1 MRRARVLYGDVVR
14 RCCTGRGC
22 WGCWEGRSVALGRG
36 GGDCWW
42 ATSGGSVVWGAVFRS
57 CARLR
62 RRTIA
67 FCHTQNSI
75 IAGDATIAAERRENE
90 RGAEKSEA
98 EHFFSYTHQAHTK
111 AYTSGGLNIRR
122 NNRAKKRRGVK
133 TGGCAEQD
141 KVLGALPTI
150 LKRVLYERVG
160 TIAYTGEKVRL

>member
-1 MRRARVLYGDVVR
+1 MLRRALA
-14 RCCTGRGC
+14 
-22 WGCWEGRSVALGRG
+22 S
-36 GGDCWW
+36 
-42 ATSGGSVVWGAVFRS
+42 
-57 CARLR
+57 
-62 RRTIA
+62 
-67 FCHTQNSI
+67 
-75 IAGDATIAAERRENE
+75 AAERRENE

-111 AYTSGGLNIRR
+111 ACTSGGLNIRR
-122 NNRAKKRRGVK
+122 NKRAKKRRGVK